1 MDRKSFV
8 IYCSWEDM
16 LKVLTDEEKGRFL
29 MALIDYE
36 KNGVVPSNDTKVEMA
51 FGLIKSKLDEDIL
64 SYQLQCQVNLVNG
77 KKGGRPPKKKTE

>member
-8 IYCSWEDM
+8 IYCSWEEM

-36 KNGVVPSNDTKVEMA
+36 KNGTIPTKDSKIEMA
-51 FGLIKSKLDEDIL
+51 FGLVKAKLDEDMVAYELICERNRL
-64 SYQLQCQVNLVNG
+64 NG
-77 KKGGRPPKKKTE
+77 SKGGRPSKPTDK

>member
-77 KKGGRPPKKKTE
+77 KKGGR